1 MARVVARFRTFR
13 PDSADDIYRQNVSK
27 ARAMARMEIYDQL
40 SGGARAVFKEQAFHP
55 YVEPD
60 ENRICEAVARHDVY
74 FDEDGRMIVP
84 EEELNG

>member
-1 MARVVARFRTFR
+1 MARVVARFPAFR

-40 SGGARAVFKEQAFHP
+40 SGEARAVFKERAFHP

-60 ENRICEAVARHDVY
+60 ENAICEAVARFDVY
-74 FDEDGRMIVP
+74 FDEEGRMIVP
-84 EEELNG
+84 GEING